1 MITATTKLGGTA
13 TNIVVAK
20 VAHGLMSMTS
30 VTPVP
35 DEQAFESIK
44 SGIDALPEGV
54 KMMLN
59 SAEFYGH
66 GWTTGNLELLARF
79 FEKYPGY
86 ADKTFLSVKG
96 GAVGFG
102 KISGKADDL
111 RNSVDKSIAA
121 LRGTKKIDMFVPA
134 RVDPEVPIED
144 TVGYLVELL
153 REGKFDHIGLSE
165 CRADTMRRGHS
176 VYPISVVEIEIS
188 PMSYEEETKKVL
200 AASAELDIAVAA
212 YSPLGHGLIT
222 GKIRGAGDLPA
233 GSWMRDLTRL
243 KDENLPANLRLIDAI
258 HAMAAKKN
266 CTPGQLSIAWV
277 GALGEK
283 VIPLP
288 GSTRKE
294 RTLENL
300 QAGEMALSKE
310 DLDEFAQILDTNPVK
325 GDRYFGDAVDLKLW
339 G

>member
-13 TNIVVAK
+13 TNVVVAK
-20 VAHGLMSMTS
+20 VAGA
-30 VTPVP
+30 TPIP

-44 SGIDALPEGV
+44 SSIDALPEGV

-66 GWTTGNLELLARF
+66 GGTTGNLELLARF
-79 FEKYPGY
+79 FEECPDY
-86 ADKTFLSVKG
+86 ADKPFLSVKG
-96 GAVGFG
+96 GAIGFG
-102 KISGKADDL
+102 KISGRADDL
-111 RNSVDKSIAA
+111 RNSVDKSIVA
-121 LRGTKKIDMFVPA
+121 LRGTKKI
-134 RVDPEVPIED
+134 EVPIENI
-144 TVGYLVELL
+144 VGYLVEFF

-165 CRADTMRRGHS
+165 CRAEGLHDLG
-176 VYPISVVEIEIS
+176 VYPISVVEIQIS
-188 PMSYEEETKKVL
+188 PISYEEETKKVL
-200 AASAELDIAVAA
+200 AASAELNISVAA
-212 YSPLGHGLIT
+212 YSCPHFGFYPLGHGLIA
-222 GKIRGAGDLPA
+222 GKIKGMGDLPA

-258 HAMAAKKN
+258 LAMAAKKN

-283 VIPLP
+283 VNPLP

-300 QAGEMALSKE
+300 HGGEAVLSKE
-310 DLDEFAQILDTNPVK
+310 DLDEFAQLLDANPVK
-325 GDRYFGDAVDLKLW
+325 GDQDFWDAVDLKLW